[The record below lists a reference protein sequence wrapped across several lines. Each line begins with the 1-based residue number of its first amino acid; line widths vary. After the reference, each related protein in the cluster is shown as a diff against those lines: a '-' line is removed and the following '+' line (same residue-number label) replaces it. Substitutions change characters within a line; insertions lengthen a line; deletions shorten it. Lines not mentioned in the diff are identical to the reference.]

1 VKGLREQELEIK
13 LLSEKNI
20 SLSKQI
26 DNLANDEV
34 GKLTEIIQQKDMEIQ
49 TLHARISSA
58 SYTQDVTHLQEQLQ
72 TYAREREEV
81 LAVLE
86 EKTRENS
93 HLKTEYHK
101 ILDIVAAKEA
111 ALVKLQ
117 DDNKKLS
124 TSFES
129 DGQVMFRET
138 LQSLS
143 LII

>member
-1 VKGLREQELEIK
+1 
-13 LLSEKNI
+13 
-20 SLSKQI
+20 
-26 DNLANDEV
+26 
-34 GKLTEIIQQKDMEIQ
+34 
-49 TLHARISSA
+49 
-58 SYTQDVTHLQEQLQ
+58 
-72 TYAREREEV
+72 
-81 LAVLE
+81 LE